1 MSGAQMNKIEVK
13 NVFKIFGPR
22 ADAALALIRQG
33 RSKAE
38 VLAQTG
44 CVVGVNDLSL
54 SIGAGEIFVIMG
66 LSGSGKSTLVRHFN
80 RLIDPTSGEILVD
93 GEDILRYDMEA
104 LRQFRRRKISMVF
117 QSFGLL
123 PHKSVLDNV
132 AYGLKVRGESRAQC
146 HERALHWIATVGL
159 KGYEK
164 SYPHQLSGGMRQRVG
179 LARALAADTE
189 IILMDEAFRPRPVDP
204 RGHAGP
210 VAGTAENPAQDH
222 RLHHPRP
229 RRGGTHRQPHRD
241 PQGRPADPGRH
252 TTGNP
257 PPAGRRLRR
266 PLRPAAGGEPMSDL
280 PSVVF
285 GDGPLRWQ
293 ELVAV
298 ARHGARLELSA
309 AAWARI
315 DNARAIVCR
324 IVANGERAYGIS
336 TGLGA
341 LCDVLLEGE
350 QLAEL
355 SRNTLLSHACGV
367 GEPLRDEQTRAII
380 CAAVANYSQG
390 KSGLDR
396 SLVEGLLALLNHGIT
411 PQVPAQGSVGYLTHM
426 AHVGI
431 ALLGIGEVSY
441 RGSVVPAAAALAA
454 EGLATVRLGAKDGLC
469 LVNGTP
475 CMTGLACLALDDAQ
489 RLAQWADVIGAMSFE
504 ALRGQLAAF
513 DAEIVAL
520 KPHPGM
526 QRVAANLRALLAG
539 SQVLENARGIR
550 TQDALSIRSI
560 PQIHGACRDQL
571 AHAARQIETELNSAT
586 DNPLL
591 LGTPEAYR
599 VVSQANP
606 HGESVAMAADL
617 LAIAVAELGG
627 VAERRLDRLVN
638 PLVSGLPAFLVGKPG
653 VNSGMMIT
661 QYVAASLAGENRQL
675 AQPAVVDNFVTSA
688 LQEDHLSLGTSAA
701 LKLGRALENLRRIL
715 AIEYLLA
722 AQAFEFLAPQRF
734 GQGTAAAWG
743 ILRERVPAYDTD
755 RWLAPDIA
763 SAAAILG
770 ERKSLARLAASIGD
784 LQ

>member
-1 MSGAQMNKIEVK
+1 
-13 NVFKIFGPR
+13 
-22 ADAALALIRQG
+22 
-33 RSKAE
+33 
-38 VLAQTG
+38 
-44 CVVGVNDLSL
+44 
-54 SIGAGEIFVIMG
+54 
-66 LSGSGKSTLVRHFN
+66 
-80 RLIDPTSGEILVD
+80 
-93 GEDILRYDMEA
+93 
-104 LRQFRRRKISMVF
+104 
-117 QSFGLL
+117 
-123 PHKSVLDNV
+123 
-132 AYGLKVRGESRAQC
+132 
-146 HERALHWIATVGL
+146 
-159 KGYEK
+159 
-164 SYPHQLSGGMRQRVG
+164 
-179 LARALAADTE
+179 
-189 IILMDEAFRPRPVDP
+189 
-204 RGHAGP
+204 
-210 VAGTAENPAQDH
+210 
-222 RLHHPRP
+222 
-229 RRGGTHRQPHRD
+229 
-241 PQGRPADPGRH
+241 
-252 TTGNP
+252 
-257 PPAGRRLRR
+257 
-266 PLRPAAGGEPMSDL
+266 MSDL

-431 ALLGIGEVSY
+431 ALLGIGGVSY

>member
-1 MSGAQMNKIEVK
+1 
-13 NVFKIFGPR
+13 
-22 ADAALALIRQG
+22 
-33 RSKAE
+33 
-38 VLAQTG
+38 
-44 CVVGVNDLSL
+44 
-54 SIGAGEIFVIMG
+54 
-66 LSGSGKSTLVRHFN
+66 
-80 RLIDPTSGEILVD
+80 
-93 GEDILRYDMEA
+93 
-104 LRQFRRRKISMVF
+104 
-117 QSFGLL
+117 
-123 PHKSVLDNV
+123 
-132 AYGLKVRGESRAQC
+132 
-146 HERALHWIATVGL
+146 
-159 KGYEK
+159 
-164 SYPHQLSGGMRQRVG
+164 
-179 LARALAADTE
+179 
-189 IILMDEAFRPRPVDP
+189 
-204 RGHAGP
+204 
-210 VAGTAENPAQDH
+210 
-222 RLHHPRP
+222 
-229 RRGGTHRQPHRD
+229 
-241 PQGRPADPGRH
+241 
-252 TTGNP
+252 
-257 PPAGRRLRR
+257 
-266 PLRPAAGGEPMSDL
+266 MSDL

-396 SLVEGLLALLNHGIT
+396 SLVEGLLALL
-411 PQVPAQGSVGYLTHM
+411 
-426 AHVGI
+426 
-431 ALLGIGEVSY
+431 
-441 RGSVVPAAAALAA
+441 
-454 EGLATVRLGAKDGLC
+454 
-469 LVNGTP
+469 
-475 CMTGLACLALDDAQ
+475 TGLACLALDDAQ